1 MALRCKKCGKVT
13 RDKLQTTFKNFL
25 KKQCCP
31 GCKSTQ
37 FTEIDTVSFD
47 FYSLVFISDFIDT
60 QSSFPSD
67 SDEGMRIPHEI
78 DTHKSTLHEYVAP
91 RICEEPITHRSN
103 FDSHS
108 HTHYD
113 HHSSFSDSSS
123 FDNSSSYDSSSS
135 CDSSSCDCGSSCD

>member
-13 RDKLQTTFKNFL
+13 RDKLQTTLKNFL
-25 KKQCCP
+25 KKQCCR

-47 FYSLVFISDFIDT
+47 FCSLVFISDFDDS
-60 QSSFPSD
+60 QSSFFSD
-67 SDEGMRIPHEI
+67 SEGMRIPHEI

-91 RICEEPITHRSN
+91 RICEEPITHHSN

-113 HHSSFSDSSS
+113 HHSSFSD
-123 FDNSSSYDSSSS
+123 NSSSYDSSFS